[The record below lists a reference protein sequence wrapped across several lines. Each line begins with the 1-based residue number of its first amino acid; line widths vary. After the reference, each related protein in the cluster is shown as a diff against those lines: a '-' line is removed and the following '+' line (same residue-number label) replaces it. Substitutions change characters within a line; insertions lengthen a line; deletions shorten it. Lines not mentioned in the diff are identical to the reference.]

1 MDLVP
6 NFWCHKDFRKVSRLF
21 ALLALCF
28 AFVLCPRMV
37 LMYRLAGSGANSGPG
52 PWMLRRLAR

>member
-21 ALLALCF
+21 ALLCF
-28 AFVLCPRMV
+28 AFVAFVLCPRMV
-37 LMYRLAGSGANSGPG
+37 LGWSGLLVPELLTVGPG
-52 PWMLRRLAR
+52 LGC